1 MSPMPTVL
9 RRQAVLAVALLMLP
23 FAVARA
29 GDDGVSV
36 SVVAVLAT
44 DQNDKIDPKLECIAK
59 EIQKTDPT
67 LTGFRIVKRLEKKIA
82 VGAKDDFDLGNDQ
95 TLRVVVQQK
104 SDKDGRYQL
113 KVTPPQMGDV
123 TYLTTCCGK
132 FLPILTPVRNK
143 NNELLIIGVGVQP
156 CPDK

>member
-1 MSPMPTVL
+1 MSPMPTIV
-9 RRQAVLAVALLMLP
+9 RCQAVFAVALLMLP
-23 FAVARA
+23 VAAARA

-95 TLRVVVQQK
+95 ILRVVVQQK

-113 KVTPPQMGDV
+113 KVTSPQMGDV

>member
-1 MSPMPTVL
+1 MV
-9 RRQAVLAVALLMLP
+9 RCQAVVVAALLMLP
-23 FAVARA
+23 LAAARA
-29 GDDGVSV
+29 GDDPVSV

-44 DQNDKIDPKLECIAK
+44 DQNDKIDPKLECIAR

-67 LTGFRIVKRLEKKIA
+67 LTGLRLVKRLEKKIA
-82 VGAKDDFDLGNDQ
+82 VGGKDDFDLGNDQ

-132 FLPILTPVRNK
+132 FLPIVTPVRNK
-143 NNELLIIGVGVQP
+143 NNELLIIGVGVQL